1 MTDEKQET
9 KEQLLSEIEMLKTDT
24 LVSTMN
30 YFSLNSFAQ
39 DSVTRGIN
47 PVKTLKMIPNLLNA
61 LITNYEKIEA
71 LAKKIE
77 VLKIPAIES
86 GEEAGESK
94 EAMK

>member
-1 MTDEKQET
+1 MTDEKQE
-9 KEQLLSEIEMLKTDT
+9 KEESLVSEIEILKTDV

-30 YFSLNSFAQ
+30 YFSLNSFVEN
-39 DSVTRGIN
+39 SLERGIN